1 MNIGT
6 TVTLASN
13 GRQAGEGQPQP
24 SQPSGQPEEQDQA
37 QAPSSQPNGAS
48 QTPGQGTPRV
58 IRITHQTMEPVV
70 MMQMNLDGK
79 SLLKT
84 VFAGSLVRARV
95 CVCGFFQS
103 QNFSLAIHSW
113 SDTI

>member
-6 TVTLASN
+6 TVTMTSN
-13 GRQAGEGQPQP
+13 GRQAGEGQSQP
-24 SQPSGQPEEQDQA
+24 SPSSGQPEEQDQAQA

-79 SLLKT
+79 SLIT
-84 VFAGSLVRARV
+84 VFAIILV
-95 CVCGFFQS
+95 CVCLYFES
-103 QNFSLAIHSW
+103 QL
-113 SDTI
+113 